1 MSRRLSLI
9 DLFYLKIPRVLR
21 FNDHVSMQHSCELRV
36 PFLDHRLLNF
46 SLSLLDQFLINNEMN
61 IGKLIIRNLLSKYIG
76 NEFAF
81 SKKRYIQTNQTQLLV
96 NQLNNLLKNT
106 LLTDR
111 FFSRN
116 IVDPYKFKNHI
127 KIINEKNLNNSYY
140 LWRLLSY
147 EWWCQQFI
155 D

>member
-1 MSRRLSLI
+1 M
-9 DLFYLKIPRVLR
+9 LR
-21 FNDHVSMQHSCELRV
+21 FKDHVSMQHSCELRF

-46 SLSLLDQFLINNEMN
+46 SYNLPIDLLINDKMK
-61 IGKLIIRNLLSKYIG
+61 IGKLIIRNLLNKYIG
-76 NEFAF
+76 KEYAF
-81 SKKRYIQTNQTQLLV
+81 SEKRYIQTNETRMLFNELYD
-96 NQLNNLLKNT
+96 LLKNS

-116 IVDPYKFKNHI
+116 IVDPNKFIQHIHNLEPKDIKNSH
-127 KIINEKNLNNSYY
+127 Y
-140 LWRLLSY
+140 LWRMLSY